1 MTERTRSLN
10 GDAIPGMLASA
21 SCRPRLVDDTPHQS
35 ANPRIRHDV
44 KNQLAIILGFSELLL
59 ADMPDDDPRRPDLAE
74 IRGATEIAMQLV
86 RSL

>member
-1 MTERTRSLN
+1 MTGRARSLG
-10 GDAIPGMLASA
+10 GDAIPGMLNPD
-21 SCRPRLVDDTPHQS
+21 SCRPRLVDDTSPRS
-35 ANPRIRHDV
+35 PNPRIRHDL

-59 ADMPDDDPRRPDLAE
+59 ADIPDDDPRRPDLAE

>member
-1 MTERTRSLN
+1 MTERTRSLD
-10 GDAIPGMLASA
+10 GDAIPVILDPDF
-21 SCRPRLVDDTPHQS
+21 CRPQFAGATPPHS
-35 ANPRIRHDV
+35 VNPKIRHDV

-59 ADMPDDDPRRPDLAE
+59 ADLAADDPRRPDLTE